1 MKTHNGIYKEIVDLD
16 YLYES
21 LNKAQTNNRWD
32 IDLLEA
38 KEGYVEDIIE
48 GLYHDLKEMAYKP
61 DSYRKYTVF
70 NGVKMRTIDEPSY
83 RDRILHRA
91 IVDKVYKLF
100 ENKFIGTSYAV
111 TRRKGQHRAKNKV
124 LEYIKTVHRLF
135 GNIIYVWQADIY
147 HYYESINH
155 EILFNEIKRTIR
167 DKKLLIIWKRIIDS
181 YHSDR
186 KDDIGIPIG
195 AVISQLSAN
204 IYLNVLDHYVKE
216 TLRCKFY
223 VRYMDDFVIISH
235 DKEWLK
241 DVQTKVTAFLKEK
254 LELDLNSRSKFFQAK
269 QGIDFCGYRIFYN
282 KVLPRKKNVK
292 SAKKRLIKFKKLYF
306 LGKASIEELDSR
318 LQSFYGMMKHATARR
333 SYYSVASVLSDI
345 DKIRDRI

>member
-1 MKTHNGIYKEIVDLD
+1 MKTHNGIYEEIVNLN

-21 LNKAQTNNRWD
+21 LTRAQTNNRWD
-32 IDLLEA
+32 IDLLEM
-38 KEGYVEDIIE
+38 KEGYIEDIIE
-48 GLYHDLKEMAYKP
+48 NLYSDLKNMTYQP

-70 NGVKMRTIDEPSY
+70 NGIKMRTIDEPSY

-111 TRRKGQHRAKNKV
+111 TKRKGQHRAKNKV

-135 GNIIYVWQADIY
+135 GENIYVWQADVY

-167 DKKLLIIWKRIIDS
+167 DKKLLIIWKKIIDG
-181 YHSDR
+181 YHNE
-186 KDDIGIPIG
+186 KNEYTGIPIG

-216 TLRCKFY
+216 VLHCKFY
-223 VRYMDDFVIISH
+223 VRYMDDFVIINQ

-241 DVQTKVTAFLKEK
+241 DIQIKVSTFLKERLK
-254 LELDLNSRSKFFQAK
+254 LSLNNRSKLFHAK
-269 QGIDFCGYRIFYN
+269 QGIDFCGYRIFCN
-282 KVLPRKKNVK
+282 RVLPRKKNVK
-292 SAKKRLIKFKKLYF
+292 AAKKRLIKFKKLY
-306 LGKASIEELDSR
+306 LSGKATVEELDSR
-318 LQSFYGMMKHATARR
+318 LQSFYGMMKHATAKR
-333 SYYSVASVLSDI
+333 SYYSVASILSDI
-345 DKIRDRI
+345 DRVKDRI